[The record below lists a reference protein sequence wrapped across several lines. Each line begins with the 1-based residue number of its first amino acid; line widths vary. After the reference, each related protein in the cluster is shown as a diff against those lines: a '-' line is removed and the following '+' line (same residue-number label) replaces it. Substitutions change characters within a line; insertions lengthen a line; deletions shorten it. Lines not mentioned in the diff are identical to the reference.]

1 MRVVTRGAVGL
12 AVRTSGDDDGRPPV
26 LLVHGMGSDHTTWR
40 KVAGALR
47 AQGRCVAA
55 VDLRGHG
62 RSGRAGS
69 YRLDDFRDD
78 LRVVVDDLGADRVD
92 VVAHS
97 LGAHAALRMAMAEP
111 ERIGALVLEEVPPMP
126 RDEVDVAE
134 DIEPSAP
141 LGERM
146 RGLVSL
152 LADPRP
158 YLMFDRRVPDEVLVQ
173 FKQADP
179 QWWADLS
186 AVDAPALVVSG
197 GARSFLPPQHLAAV
211 ADALPAARFHTID
224 AGHSVHQR
232 SPRAFIDA
240 AVGHLTAGTES

>member
-1 MRVVTRGAVGL
+1 MHVVKRGPVDL
-12 AVRTSGDDDGRPPV
+12 AVRCSGDDDGTPV

-47 AQGRCVAA
+47 SRGRRVAA

-62 RSGRAGS
+62 RSSRAES

-78 LRVVVDDLGADRVD
+78 LRAVVDDLGADRVD

-97 LGAHAALRMAMAEP
+97 LGAQAALRMAMTEP
-111 ERIGALVLEEVPPMP
+111 ERVGAMVLEEVPPMP
-126 RDEVDVAE
+126 RDEIDVAE

-141 LGERM
+141 LGERV

-152 LADPRP
+152 LVDPRP

-173 FKQADP
+173 FKRADP
-179 QWWADLS
+179 LWWTDLS
-186 AVDAPALVVSG
+186 TVRSPVLVVSG
-197 GARSFLPPQHLAAV
+197 GERSFLPPQHLVAV
-211 ADALPAARFHTID
+211 ADALPDAQFHTID

-240 AVGHLTAGTES
+240 VVGHLTAGTVS